1 MMPRIDKIVLDIA
14 KGGVYQQKHCLLDLV
29 NEDMANALMQLA
41 GTKGWREVQTDEA
54 KENGFVELAEWAM
67 PETDVLILIDD
78 RYLVCLNRSMKNN

>member
-1 MMPRIDKIVLDIA
+1 
-14 KGGVYQQKHCLLDLV
+14 
-29 NEDMANALMQLA
+29 MQLA